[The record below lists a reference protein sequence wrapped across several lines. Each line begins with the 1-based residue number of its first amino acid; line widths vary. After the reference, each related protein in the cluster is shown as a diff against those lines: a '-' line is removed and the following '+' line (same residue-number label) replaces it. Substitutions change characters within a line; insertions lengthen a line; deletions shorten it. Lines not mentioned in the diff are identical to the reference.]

1 VFANNIHPV
10 CINSSLSAEV
20 PMKILLAEDQSMVR
34 GALAALLGM
43 EDGFEI
49 TQAED
54 GDRAWL
60 LMKQQSFDI
69 LLTDIE
75 MPGRS
80 GLELAQWVL
89 QQKLPTKIIIITTF
103 GRSGYIRRAIDM
115 GVAGFLLK
123 DAPSNQLIEAIYK
136 VMDGKRVIDG
146 ELAMMSLGEADPLN
160 DKERRALRLAA
171 EGKTTAEIS
180 NTLHLSEGTVRN
192 YLSEAIAKL
201 NAANRVDAAR
211 IARQKGWI

>member
-1 VFANNIHPV
+1 
-10 CINSSLSAEV
+10 
-20 PMKILLAEDQSMVR
+20 MKILLAEDQSMVR

-60 LMKQQSFDI
+60 LMKQHSYDI

-89 QQKLPTKIIIITTF
+89 QQKIPTKTIIITTF
-103 GRSGYIRRAIDM
+103 GRAGYIRRAIDM

-123 DAPSNQLIEAIYK
+123 DAPSEQLIESIYK

-146 ELAMMSLGEADPLN
+146 ELAMMALGEADPLN

-171 EGKTTAEIS
+171 EGKTTAEIA
-180 NTLHLSEGTVRN
+180 TVLCLSEGTVRN

>member
-1 VFANNIHPV
+1 
-10 CINSSLSAEV
+10 
-20 PMKILLAEDQSMVR
+20 MKILLAEDQSMVR

-60 LMKQQSFDI
+60 LMKQNSYDI

-89 QQKLPTKIIIITTF
+89 QQKQTIF
-103 GRSGYIRRAIDM
+103 HVSC
-115 GVAGFLLK
+115 
-123 DAPSNQLIEAIYK
+123 SNY
-136 VMDGKRVIDG
+136 
-146 ELAMMSLGEADPLN
+146 S
-160 DKERRALRLAA
+160 
-171 EGKTTAEIS
+171 
-180 NTLHLSEGTVRN
+180 
-192 YLSEAIAKL
+192 
-201 NAANRVDAAR
+201 
-211 IARQKGWI
+211 

>member
-1 VFANNIHPV
+1 
-10 CINSSLSAEV
+10 
-20 PMKILLAEDQSMVR
+20 MKILLAEDQAMVR

-43 EDGFEI
+43 EPNFEVA
-49 TQAED
+49 QAED
-54 GDRAWL
+54 GDKAWL
-60 LMKQQSFDI
+60 MLKQSSYDI

-80 GLELAQWVL
+80 GLELAQYL
-89 QQKLPTKIIIITTF
+89 IQQQSPTKIIIITTF

-115 GVAGFLLK
+115 GVSGFLLK
-123 DAPSNQLIEAIYK
+123 DAPSDQLIQAIYRI
-136 VMDGKRVIDG
+136 MDGKRVIDG
-146 ELAMMSLGEADPLN
+146 ELAMMALGETDPLN
-160 DKERRALRLAA
+160 DKERRALRLAS
-171 EGKTTAEIS
+171 EGKTTAEIA

>member
-1 VFANNIHPV
+1 
-10 CINSSLSAEV
+10 
-20 PMKILLAEDQSMVR
+20 MKILLAEDQSMVR
-34 GALAALLGM
+34 GALAALLSM
-43 EDGFEI
+43 ENGFEI

-60 LMKQQSFDI
+60 LMKQNSYDI

-89 QQKLPTKIIIITTF
+89 QQKLPTKTIIITTF

-115 GVAGFLLK
+115 GVSGFLLK
-123 DAPSNQLIEAIYK
+123 DAPSEQLIQAIYK

-146 ELAMMSLGEADPLN
+146 ELAMMALGESDPLN

-171 EGKTTAEIS
+171 EGKTTAEIAIV
-180 NTLHLSEGTVRN
+180 LCLSEGTVRN

-201 NAANRVDAAR
+201 HAANRVDAAR

>member
-1 VFANNIHPV
+1 MN
-10 CINSSLSAEV
+10 
-20 PMKILLAEDQSMVR
+20 ILLAEDQSMVR
-34 GALAALLGM
+34 GALAALLGL

-54 GDRAWL
+54 GDHAWL
-60 LMKQQSFDI
+60 LLKQNHYDI

-89 QQKLPTKIIIITTF
+89 QQKLPTKTIIITTF
-103 GRSGYIRRAIDM
+103 GRAGYIRRAIDM

-123 DAPSNQLIEAIYK
+123 DAPSEQLIEAIYK
-136 VMDGKRVIDG
+136 VIDGKRVIDG
-146 ELAMMSLGEADPLN
+146 ELAMMALGEADPLN

-171 EGKTTAEIS
+171 EGKTTAEIA
-180 NTLHLSEGTVRN
+180 TVLCLSEGTVRN

-201 NAANRVDAAR
+201 HAANRVDAAR

>member
-1 VFANNIHPV
+1 
-10 CINSSLSAEV
+10 
-20 PMKILLAEDQSMVR
+20 MKILLAEDQSMVR

-60 LMKQQSFDI
+60 LMKQNSYDI

-89 QQKLPTKIIIITTF
+89 QQKLPTKTSIITTF

-123 DAPSNQLIEAIYK
+123 DAPSDQLIQAIYK

-146 ELAMMSLGEADPLN
+146 ELAMMALGESDPLN

-171 EGKTTAEIS
+171 EGKTTAEIA
-180 NTLHLSEGTVRN
+180 TVLCLSEGTVRN

-201 NAANRVDAAR
+201 HAANRVDAAR

>member
-1 VFANNIHPV
+1 
-10 CINSSLSAEV
+10 
-20 PMKILLAEDQSMVR
+20 MKILLAEDQAMVR

-43 EDGFEI
+43 EPHFDI

-54 GDRAWL
+54 GDKAWL
-60 LMKQQSFDI
+60 LLKQNTYDI

-80 GLELAQWVL
+80 GLELAQWL
-89 QQKLPTKIIIITTF
+89 IQQKSTTKIIIITTF

-115 GVAGFLLK
+115 GVSGFLLK
-123 DAPSNQLIEAIYK
+123 DAPSEQLIQSIYRI
-136 VMDGKRVIDG
+136 MEGKRVIDG
-146 ELAMMSLGEADPLN
+146 ELALMALGETDPLN

-171 EGKTTAEIS
+171 EGKTTAEIA

-192 YLSEAIAKL
+192 YLSEAISKL

>member
-1 VFANNIHPV
+1 
-10 CINSSLSAEV
+10 
-20 PMKILLAEDQSMVR
+20 MKILLAEDQAMVR

-43 EDGFEI
+43 ESGFDV

-54 GDRAWL
+54 GDKALAL
-60 LMKQQSFDI
+60 LKQQTFDI

-89 QQKLPTKIIIITTF
+89 QHKIPTKTIIITTF

-115 GVAGFLLK
+115 GVSGFLLK
-123 DAPSNQLIEAIYK
+123 DAPSDELIQAIYRIRE
-136 VMDGKRVIDG
+136 GKRVIDG
-146 ELAMMSLGEADPLN
+146 ELAMMALGETDPLN
-160 DKERRALRLAA
+160 DKERRSLRLAS
-171 EGKTTAEIS
+171 EGKTTAEIA

>member
-1 VFANNIHPV
+1 
-10 CINSSLSAEV
+10 
-20 PMKILLAEDQSMVR
+20 MKILLAEDQSMVR

-43 EDGFEI
+43 ESGFDI

-60 LMKQQSFDI
+60 LMKQHSYDI

-89 QQKLPTKIIIITTF
+89 QQKLPTKTIIITTF

-123 DAPSNQLIEAIYK
+123 DAPSEQLIQAIYK

-146 ELAMMSLGEADPLN
+146 ELAMMALGESDPLN

-171 EGKTTAEIS
+171 EGKTTAEIA
-180 NTLHLSEGTVRN
+180 TVLCLSEGTVRN

-201 NAANRVDAAR
+201 HAVNRVDAAR

>member
-1 VFANNIHPV
+1 
-10 CINSSLSAEV
+10 
-20 PMKILLAEDQSMVR
+20 MKILLAEDQSMVR

-89 QQKLPTKIIIITTF
+89 QQKLPTKTIIITTF

-123 DAPSNQLIEAIYK
+123 DAPSDQLIQAIYK

-146 ELAMMSLGEADPLN
+146 ELAMMALGENDPLN

-171 EGKTTAEIS
+171 EGKTTAEIA
-180 NTLHLSEGTVRN
+180 TVLCLSEGTVRN

-201 NAANRVDAAR
+201 HAANRVDAAR

>member
-1 VFANNIHPV
+1 
-10 CINSSLSAEV
+10 
-20 PMKILLAEDQSMVR
+20 MKILLAEDQSMVR

-43 EDGFEI
+43 EEGFEI

-60 LMKQQSFDI
+60 MMKQHSYDI

-89 QQKLPTKIIIITTF
+89 QQKLPIKIIIITTF
-103 GRSGYIRRAIDM
+103 GRAGYIRRAIDM

-123 DAPSNQLIEAIYK
+123 DAPSEQLVDAIYK
-136 VMDGKRVIDG
+136 IMDGKRVIDG
-146 ELAMMSLGEADPLN
+146 ELAMMALGEADPLN

-171 EGKTTAEIS
+171 EGKTTADIA
-180 NTLHLSEGTVRN
+180 TVLCLSEGTVRN

-201 NAANRVDAAR
+201 HAANRVDAAR